1 MNISGYDG
9 EGDLLYWHVY
19 NGTINSNWTEVW
31 VNFSVLPGTI
41 KLNVTVNTSAFWL
54 QGFLFPPFHK
64 VESWAWDSIRVNDY
78 TGPGD
83 GKKWNWTIS
92 EEIEFDRGWGK
103 KKAMPS
109 LAGFTAW
116 AAIGLLQSGAL
127 GPLENEAL
135 ETGVQWLL
143 DNQSADGSWA
153 PYVID
158 VMGWGGY
165 AYPDQIVGGWA
176 ADPIMNTAL
185 PVIALV
191 MNGTLG
197 KAVDDAVAWL
207 KLKQESD
214 GSYPTYPLSPWDWR
228 INLVSTSHTLRA
240 LRRAGYVFEIGSPYI
255 REAVRFVCIA
265 QSKDSGNWDDEANFT
280 RVTTEAM
287 LALASLRYLDTMEL
301 EEGWNLI
308 SISLIQSDISLS
320 SVLESIKGE
329 YDALQWYDSSDS
341 SDPWKHHQISK
352 PSILNDL
359 KEINHTMGFWIHITK
374 PGGVTFSYEGF
385 EPLRN
390 QKVTLHKGWNLVGY
404 PSLSNRKRTIALNNI
419 IFGSDIDSIL
429 TYNAVT
435 QKWEQVR
442 PASYFEVGRGYWIH
456 AITDCV
462 WEVPI

>member
-1 MNISGYDG
+1 M
-9 EGDLLYWHVY
+9 
-19 NGTINSNWTEVW
+19 
-31 VNFSVLPGTI
+31 
-41 KLNVTVNTSAFWL
+41 
-54 QGFLFPPFHK
+54 
-64 VESWAWDSIRVNDY
+64 
-78 TGPGD
+78 
-83 GKKWNWTIS
+83 
-92 EEIEFDRGWGK
+92 
-103 KKAMPS
+103 
-109 LAGFTAW
+109 
-116 AAIGLLQSGAL
+116 
-127 GPLENEAL
+127 
-135 ETGVQWLL
+135 
-143 DNQSADGSWA
+143 
-153 PYVID
+153 
-158 VMGWGGY
+158 
-165 AYPDQIVGGWA
+165 
-176 ADPIMNTAL
+176 
-185 PVIALV
+185 
-191 MNGTLG
+191 
-197 KAVDDAVAWL
+197 
-207 KLKQESD
+207 
-214 GSYPTYPLSPWDWR
+214 
-228 INLVSTSHTLRA
+228 
-240 LRRAGYVFEIGSPYI
+240 RRAGYVFEIGSPYI

-404 PSLSNRKRTIALNNI
+404 PSFSNRKRTIALNNI